1 MVAYRAPQGNDQTS
15 IPDRNLERYHAVAKI
30 KRGRTRIMTAKARC
44 VRLHIQNLPASEK
57 CAEDDVPDRSANIA
71 FRVTEERFRAA
82 SERHPDLAA
91 ILDATISD
99 DLADLPAA
107 AAEAEVVFS
116 KTKVLRERFP
126 VPTAPN
132 LKWVFVTSAGVETL
146 LPTDWLP
153 PGAVLVNCRG
163 THAEKA
169 GEFALTAILMLNARI
184 PFFVTRQRAARW
196 DPVFSTTARGKTV
209 AVIGTGVMGRATA
222 ERVRQAGLKVIGVNA
237 SGRPHDAVDE
247 IFTSADLDTVL
258 ARADFVVVN
267 VPAIPA
273 TRGLIGRRQ
282 LDMMKPTAGLVNMA
296 RADVVDQAALA
307 DKLTRG
313 ELAGAVLD
321 VFDVEPLPRDSPL
334 WSTPNL
340 IITPHVSCDD
350 ADAYIPRALD
360 IFFENLA
367 CYLAG
372 RPMPNQID
380 PARGY

>member
-1 MVAYRAPQGNDQTS
+1 
-15 IPDRNLERYHAVAKI
+15 
-30 KRGRTRIMTAKARC
+30 MTVKPRR
-44 VRLHIQNLPASEK
+44 VRVHIQNMQPPERG
-57 CAEDDVPDRSANIA
+57 AEGDVPDRSADLA

-82 SERHPDLAA
+82 LDRHPDVAA
-91 ILDATISD
+91 VLDATISN
-99 DLADLPAA
+99 DLAELPAA

-116 KTKVLRERFP
+116 KTKVLREQFP
-126 VPTAPN
+126 VPSAPN

-146 LPTDWLP
+146 LPTNWLP

-169 GEFALTAILMLNARI
+169 GEFALTAVLMLNARI

-196 DPVFSTTARGKTV
+196 DPVFSTSARGKTV
-209 AVIGTGVMGRATA
+209 AVIGTGAMGGATA

-237 SGRPHDAVDE
+237 SGRPHDAVE
-247 IFTSADLDTVL
+247 EMFTPADLGEVL

-267 VPAIPA
+267 VPAVPA
-273 TRGLIGRRQ
+273 TRGLIGRRE
-282 LDMMKPTAGLVNMA
+282 LDRMKPTAGLVNMA
-296 RADVVDQAALA
+296 RADVVDQGALA

-321 VFDVEPLPRDSPL
+321 VFDLEPLPPDSPL

-360 IFFENLA
+360 IFFENMS
-367 CYLAG
+367 CYLEG

>member
-1 MVAYRAPQGNDQTS
+1 MS
-15 IPDRNLERYHAVAKI
+15 AKQ
-30 KRGRTRIMTAKARC
+30 RRI
-44 VRLHIQNLPASEK
+44 RLHIQNMPPPEAG
-57 CAEDDVPDRSANIA
+57 DGDGVPDRSADAA
-71 FRVTEERFRAA
+71 FRVTDERFQGAC
-82 SERHPDLAA
+82 ERHPDLAA
-91 ILDATISD
+91 VLNTTISD

-126 VPTAPN
+126 VPSAPH

-184 PFFVTRQRAARW
+184 PFFVTCQRAARW
-196 DPVFSTTARGKTV
+196 DPVFSTAAQGKTV
-209 AVIGTGVMGRATA
+209 AVIGTGTMGGATA
-222 ERVRQAGLKVIGVNA
+222 ERARQAGLRVIGVNED
-237 SGRPHDAVDE
+237 GEPHAAADE
-247 IFTSADLDTVL
+247 MFTSADLGVVL
-258 ARADFVVVN
+258 PRADFVVVN
-267 VPAIPA
+267 LPLTAK
-273 TRGLIGRRQ
+273 TRGIIGRQQ

-296 RADVVDQAALA
+296 SAGIVDEDALA

-321 VFDVEPLPRDSPL
+321 VFNVEPLPPDSPL

-340 IITPHVSCDD
+340 IMTSHVSCDD
-350 ADAYIPRALD
+350 AETYIPNALD
-360 IFFENLA
+360 IFFENLDA
-367 CYLAG
+367 YLAG

-380 PARGY
+380 PERGY